1 VRRRLVAGHVV
12 CVGLALAAL
21 AGCSAEPDLGP
32 VFNDE
37 AGAPAGCLAH
47 QEGEPGA
54 RYVDVEQ
61 RNTGEVLALMKYYT
75 QFGTMPYCDGQ
86 PATDSDRAWAQT
98 YLDLGGAAD
107 KIPTALG

>member
-1 VRRRLVAGHVV
+1 M
-12 CVGLALAAL
+12 VGIALASL
-21 AGCSAEPDLGP
+21 AGCSSEPDLGP

-54 RYVDVEQ
+54 AYVDVAL
-61 RNTGEVLALMKYYT
+61 RNTGRVLALMEYYT
-75 QFGTMPYCDGQ
+75 QFGTMPYCDGAA
-86 PATDSDRAWAQT
+86 ATDSDRAWAQT

-107 KIPTALG
+107 KIPTALA